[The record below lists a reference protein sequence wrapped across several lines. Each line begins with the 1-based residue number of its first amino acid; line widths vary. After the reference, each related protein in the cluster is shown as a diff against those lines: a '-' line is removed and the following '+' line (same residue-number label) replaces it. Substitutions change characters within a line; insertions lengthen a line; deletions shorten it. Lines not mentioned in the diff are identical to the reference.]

1 VVIRRDWDRLIEPTM
16 TSDSERAEVLRS
28 LTIETFAKRICDRF
42 VLQLR
47 PDAALELELIEAN
60 PLDARPGGRAP
71 FSILFRGPLAH
82 VLPQWIYPL
91 GHETLGRLELFIVP
105 IGPRDGGMVY
115 EAIFT

>member
-1 VVIRRDWDRLIEPTM
+1 M
-16 TSDSERAEVLRS
+16 TSDPERTDALQS
-28 LTIETFAKRICDRF
+28 LTIDTFAKRIGDRF
-42 VLQLR
+42 ALQLR

-60 PLDARPGGRAP
+60 PLGARPGGRAP
-71 FSILFRGPLAH
+71 FSILFRGPLAQ
-82 VLPQWIYPL
+82 VLPQSIYPL